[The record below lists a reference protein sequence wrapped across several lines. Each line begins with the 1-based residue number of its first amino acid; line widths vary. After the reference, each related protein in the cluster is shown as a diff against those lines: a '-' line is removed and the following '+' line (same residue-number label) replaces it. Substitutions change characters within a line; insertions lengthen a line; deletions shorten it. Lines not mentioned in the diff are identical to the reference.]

1 MQQTF
6 LDEIG
11 PQIKIAN
18 TLIEKELNS
27 RVASLIS
34 EYPLTG
40 SQITLMV
47 YLYESKG
54 RTITQKEVA
63 DKFVLS
69 HPTIRSIVKRLAN
82 HGLIDVGYL
91 ETDHRQVTLSLSNK
105 GFQLLEKHIDDIRQ
119 TMTDVNKQI
128 VSQLSDTDIKQLQQ
142 YLSTIIHHFN
152 GVFCIKC
159 SMLLF

>member
-11 PQIKIAN
+11 LQIKIAN
-18 TLIEKELNS
+18 TLIEKKLNS

-40 SQITLMV
+40 PQITLMV

-128 VSQLSDTDIKQLQQ
+128 VSQLSDTDIQQLQQ
-142 YLSTIIHHFN
+142 YLSTIIHHF
-152 GVFCIKC
+152 
-159 SMLLF
+159 

>member
-40 SQITLMV
+40 PQITLMV

-82 HGLIDVGYL
+82 HGLVDVGYL

-128 VSQLSDTDIKQLQQ
+128 VSQLSDADIQQLQQ
-142 YLSTIIHHFN
+142 YLSTIIHHF
-152 GVFCIKC
+152 
-159 SMLLF
+159 

>member
-40 SQITLMV
+40 PQITLMV

-142 YLSTIIHHFN
+142 YLSTIIHHF
-152 GVFCIKC
+152 
-159 SMLLF
+159 

>member
-11 PQIKIAN
+11 LQIKIAN

-40 SQITLMV
+40 PQITLMV

-119 TMTDVNKQI
+119 TMTDVNKQT

-142 YLSTIIHHFN
+142 YLSTIIHHF
-152 GVFCIKC
+152 
-159 SMLLF
+159 

>member
-18 TLIEKELNS
+18 TLIEKKLNS

-40 SQITLMV
+40 PQITLMV

-128 VSQLSDTDIKQLQQ
+128 VSQLSDTDIQQLQQ
-142 YLSTIIHHFN
+142 YLSTIIHHF
-152 GVFCIKC
+152 
-159 SMLLF
+159 

>member
-11 PQIKIAN
+11 LQIKIAN

-40 SQITLMV
+40 PQITLMV

-128 VSQLSDTDIKQLQQ
+128 VSQLSDTDIQQLQQ
-142 YLSTIIHHFN
+142 YLSTIIHHF
-152 GVFCIKC
+152 
-159 SMLLF
+159 

>member
-27 RVASLIS
+27 WVASLIS

-40 SQITLMV
+40 PQITLMV

-128 VSQLSDTDIKQLQQ
+128 VSQLSDTDIQQLQQ
-142 YLSTIIHHFN
+142 YLSTIIHHF
-152 GVFCIKC
+152 
-159 SMLLF
+159 

>member
-40 SQITLMV
+40 PQITLMV

-105 GFQLLEKHIDDIRQ
+105 GSQLLEKHIDDIRQ
-119 TMTDVNKQI
+119 TMTDVNKQT

-142 YLSTIIHHFN
+142 YLSTIIHHF
-152 GVFCIKC
+152 
-159 SMLLF
+159 

>member
-40 SQITLMV
+40 PQITLMV

-119 TMTDVNKQI
+119 TMTDVNKQT
-128 VSQLSDTDIKQLQQ
+128 VSQLSDTDIQQLQQ
-142 YLSTIIHHFN
+142 YLSTIIHHF
-152 GVFCIKC
+152 
-159 SMLLF
+159 

>member
-1 MQQTF
+1 MQQTL

-11 PQIKIAN
+11 LQIKIAN

-40 SQITLMV
+40 PQITLMV

-69 HPTIRSIVKRLAN
+69 HQTIRSIVKRLAN

-119 TMTDVNKQI
+119 TMTDVNKQT
-128 VSQLSDTDIKQLQQ
+128 VSQLSDTDIQQLQQ
-142 YLSTIIHHFN
+142 YLSTIIHHF
-152 GVFCIKC
+152 
-159 SMLLF
+159 

>member
-27 RVASLIS
+27 RVASLIN

-40 SQITLMV
+40 PQITLMV

-82 HGLIDVGYL
+82 QGLIDVGYL

-105 GFQLLEKHIDDIRQ
+105 GFQLLEKHIDDIQQ

-128 VSQLSDTDIKQLQQ
+128 VSQLSDTDIQQLQQ
-142 YLSTIIHHFN
+142 YLSTIIHHF
-152 GVFCIKC
+152 
-159 SMLLF
+159 

>member
-40 SQITLMV
+40 PQITLMV

-128 VSQLSDTDIKQLQQ
+128 VSQLSDADIQQLQQ
-142 YLSTIIHHFN
+142 YLSTIIHHF
-152 GVFCIKC
+152 
-159 SMLLF
+159 

>member
-18 TLIEKELNS
+18 TLIEKKLNS

-40 SQITLMV
+40 PQITLMV

-119 TMTDVNKQI
+119 TMTDVNKQT
-128 VSQLSDTDIKQLQQ
+128 VSQLSDTDIQQLQQ
-142 YLSTIIHHFN
+142 YLSTIIHHF
-152 GVFCIKC
+152 
-159 SMLLF
+159 

>member
-11 PQIKIAN
+11 LQIKIAN

-40 SQITLMV
+40 PQITLMV

-119 TMTDVNKQI
+119 TMTDVNKQT
-128 VSQLSDTDIKQLQQ
+128 VSQLSDTDIQQLQQ
-142 YLSTIIHHFN
+142 YLSTIIHHF
-152 GVFCIKC
+152 
-159 SMLLF
+159 

>member
-40 SQITLMV
+40 PQITLMV

-128 VSQLSDTDIKQLQQ
+128 VSQLSDTDIQQLQQ
-142 YLSTIIHHFN
+142 YLSTIIHHF
-152 GVFCIKC
+152 
-159 SMLLF
+159 

>member
-40 SQITLMV
+40 PQITLMV

-63 DKFVLS
+63 DRKSTRLNSS
-69 HPTIRSIVKRLAN
+69 HV
-82 HGLIDVGYL
+82 D
-91 ETDHRQVTLSLSNK
+91 
-105 GFQLLEKHIDDIRQ
+105 
-119 TMTDVNKQI
+119 
-128 VSQLSDTDIKQLQQ
+128 
-142 YLSTIIHHFN
+142 
-152 GVFCIKC
+152 
-159 SMLLF
+159 

>member
-18 TLIEKELNS
+18 TLIEKKLNS

-40 SQITLMV
+40 PQITLMV

-128 VSQLSDTDIKQLQQ
+128 VSQLSDADIQQLQQ
-142 YLSTIIHHFN
+142 YLSTIIHHF
-152 GVFCIKC
+152 
-159 SMLLF
+159 

>member
-1 MQQTF
+1 MKQTF

-40 SQITLMV
+40 PQITLMV

-119 TMTDVNKQI
+119 TMTDVNKQT
-128 VSQLSDTDIKQLQQ
+128 VSQLSDTDIQQLQQ
-142 YLSTIIHHFN
+142 YLSTIIHHF
-152 GVFCIKC
+152 
-159 SMLLF
+159 

>member
-40 SQITLMV
+40 PQITLMV

-119 TMTDVNKQI
+119 TMTDVNKQT

-142 YLSTIIHHFN
+142 YLSTIIHHF
-152 GVFCIKC
+152 
-159 SMLLF
+159 

>member
-27 RVASLIS
+27 WVASLIS

-40 SQITLMV
+40 PQITLMV

-128 VSQLSDTDIKQLQQ
+128 VSQLSDADIQQLQQ
-142 YLSTIIHHFN
+142 YLSTIIHHF
-152 GVFCIKC
+152 
-159 SMLLF
+159 

>member
-40 SQITLMV
+40 PQITLMV

-119 TMTDVNKQI
+119 TMTDVNKQT
-128 VSQLSDTDIKQLQQ
+128 VSQLSDTDIKHLKQ
-142 YLSTIIHHFN
+142 YLSTIIHHF
-152 GVFCIKC
+152 
-159 SMLLF
+159 

>member
-40 SQITLMV
+40 PQITLMV

-82 HGLIDVGYL
+82 QGLIDVGYL

-105 GFQLLEKHIDDIRQ
+105 GFQLLEKHIDDIQQ

-128 VSQLSDTDIKQLQQ
+128 VSQLSDTDIQQLQQ
-142 YLSTIIHHFN
+142 YLSTIIHHF
-152 GVFCIKC
+152 
-159 SMLLF
+159 

>member
-11 PQIKIAN
+11 LQIKIAN

-40 SQITLMV
+40 PQITLMV

-128 VSQLSDTDIKQLQQ
+128 VSQLSDADIQQLQQ
-142 YLSTIIHHFN
+142 YLSTIIHHF
-152 GVFCIKC
+152 
-159 SMLLF
+159 

>member
-11 PQIKIAN
+11 QQIKIAN
-18 TLIEKELNS
+18 TLIEKKLNS

-40 SQITLMV
+40 PQITLMV

-128 VSQLSDTDIKQLQQ
+128 VSQLSDTDIQQLQQ
-142 YLSTIIHHFN
+142 YLSTIIHHF
-152 GVFCIKC
+152 
-159 SMLLF
+159 